1 MVIEL
6 LPSTRDNLLR
16 VALLEREGYG
26 KKKNSIQISRLL
38 CLRDAAA
45 EFMACSTGVGRKHYQ
60 NVHPCA
66 QPTVEC
72 TPRLHF
78 MGHNVYLKSPGFGTF
93 RHCLMCLEEER
104 TRKLLPLR
112 GLHSRHQPSQL
123 SLPQTGML
131 PPQHTQREKRE

>member
-1 MVIEL
+1 MTCSSVHISSWIGLWL
-6 LPSTRDNLLR
+6 LNFCHPPETICSGLHCWK
-16 VALLEREGYG
+16 ERTMG
-26 KKKNSIQISRLL
+26 KKNSIQISRLL

-78 MGHNVYLKSPGFGTF
+78 MGHNVYLKSPGNLDRFFFFSMGQ
-93 RHCLMCLEEER
+93 
-104 TRKLLPLR
+104 LLWNDKPITPFNT
-112 GLHSRHQPSQL
+112 HSASR
-123 SLPQTGML
+123 M
-131 PPQHTQREKRE
+131 